1 MIPGIRFEA
10 FDAETKDGAAVDGHA
25 LLPKLTIAVKPFEDG
40 AGRGTQFYTSYA
52 RGLRAPRLQEMQ
64 MAGTQTQSRK
74 RGRNTTTTT
83 TITLANPNLKPEFA
97 DTYELGLRY
106 QADDILREG
115 DFLKASAAYY
125 TQQFRDRIEDVT
137 ISSRKV
143 RRTTTNTRQTQNIGK
158 AEISGVE
165 LKLDYDAG
173 TFFAGGN
180 AAFSKG
186 KNKQTGKALNSVRPA
201 NGTVYAGT
209 RFLDNRMTFGTEAEF
224 FSGKT
229 EEGDNKGVVGESS
242 DGSGLFN
249 LFGSYIPKDGMTIDL
264 RVNNVL
270 NRGYRRF
277 DQIDQGQG
285 LNGKLTLRLE
295 L

>member
-1 MIPGIRFEA
+1 
-10 FDAETKDGAAVDGHA
+10 
-25 LLPKLTIAVKPFEDG
+25 
-40 AGRGTQFYTSYA
+40 
-52 RGLRAPRLQEMQ
+52 
-64 MAGTQTQSRK
+64 MAGTQSRRR
-74 RGRNTTTTT
+74 RGNTTT

-125 TQQFRDRIEDVT
+125 NQQFRDRIEDVT
-137 ISSRKV
+137 ISSRKTG
-143 RRTTTNTRQTQNIGK
+143 RTTTNTRQTQNIGK
-158 AEISGVE
+158 AEISGIE

-173 TFFAGGN
+173 RFFAGGN
-180 AAFSKG
+180 AAFSEG

-201 NGTVYAGT
+201 NGTAYAGT
-209 RFLDNRMTFGTEAEF
+209 RFLNNRMTFGTEAEF

-229 EEGDNKGVVGESS
+229 EEGQNQGVVGDSS
-242 DGSGLFN
+242 DGSALFN
-249 LFGSYIPKDGMTIDL
+249 LFGSYIPKDGMTVDL

-270 NRGYRRF
+270 NREYRRF

-285 LNGKLTLRLE
+285 INGKLTLRLK